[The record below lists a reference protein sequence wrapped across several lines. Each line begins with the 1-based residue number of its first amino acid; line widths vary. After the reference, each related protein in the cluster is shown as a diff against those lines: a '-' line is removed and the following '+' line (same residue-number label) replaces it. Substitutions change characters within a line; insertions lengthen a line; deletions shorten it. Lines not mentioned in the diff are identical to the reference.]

1 MLQKSILSRTAR
13 LWVKKMSKRVI
24 DDPVAPKY
32 THIERLDVKD
42 FVCVRI
48 DDGEFEGIVYHYENL
63 QFGDE
68 ETEDDLA
75 LLNFNYHVVESF
87 LAEEMMEGPLKNR
100 FQDTIAAI
108 LYDILLQQVGR
119 IGTDEDRADDSK
131 ESSS

>member
-1 MLQKSILSRTAR
+1 MKT
-13 LWVKKMSKRVI
+13 MSKRVI

-32 THIERLDVKD
+32 THIERPDVKD

-63 QFGDE
+63 QIGDVE
-68 ETEDDLA
+68 NEDGSA

-87 LAEEMMEGPLKNR
+87 LAEEMMQDSLKTR

-131 ESSS
+131 ESSSQ

>member
-1 MLQKSILSRTAR
+1 
-13 LWVKKMSKRVI
+13 MSKRVI

-32 THIERLDVKD
+32 THIERLDVTD

-131 ESSS
+131 ESSSQ

>member
-1 MLQKSILSRTAR
+1 
-13 LWVKKMSKRVI
+13 VKKMSKRVI

-131 ESSS
+131 ESSSQ